1 MNMYRCR
8 NIAILLVM
16 MLLPISVLGAASFKA
31 VAPKQVI
38 QGNKFSIR
46 FELEN
51 AQGSSFQ
58 GPEVGGCKFLYGP
71 SQSRMMSSS
80 FINGKSTSSSSESY
94 TMTYRAE
101 KAGKYTVGP
110 ASISVGGKIYKTNAF
125 TLEILPP
132 DKSAG
137 NQSQGVQI
145 YDADSQSAGKAVGKM
160 MCLSG
165 LSYRNRR
172 HMNKK
177 VLCVQSNCIQNIISN
192 SLWQHANRHLTD
204 LFHKNFR

>member
-1 MNMYRCR
+1 
-8 NIAILLVM
+8 M

-110 ASISVGGKIYKTNAF
+110 ASISVGGAIHKTNDF
-125 TLEILPP
+125 TSEILPHE
-132 DKSAG
+132 
-137 NQSQGVQI
+137 
-145 YDADSQSAGKAVGKM
+145 KM

-172 HMNKK
+172 HMSKR

-192 SLWQHANRHLTD
+192 SSWQHANRHLTD

>member
-1 MNMYRCR
+1 
-8 NIAILLVM
+8 M

-110 ASISVGGKIYKTNAF
+110 ASISVGGKFIKRTLLHWKFYRQTNLQHKEVISHKVF
-125 TLEILPP
+125 RFMMQIHKVPERPLE
-132 DKSAG
+132 
-137 NQSQGVQI
+137 
-145 YDADSQSAGKAVGKM
+145 KM

-172 HMNKK
+172 HMSKR

-192 SLWQHANRHLTD
+192 SSWQHANRHLTD